1 MVVAVI
7 IGFGCLVDQG
17 VSSAVGEVLLV
28 LNQGEHYI
36 DEGDYTAGLELFRQA
51 DQQWKAVQGTWNPF
65 VYNTDL
71 EEVEAALAPPDQL
84 YRNKQLQPCE
94 SGTQPY
100 PHATEADSDPRA
112 PHSKEHPLGRTI
124 APFELLNG

>member
-1 MVVAVI
+1 MRLLVGLTVVVAVI

-71 EEVEAALAPPDQL
+71 EEVEAALARLISYTETNSFSHVKAELSHIRTRLKQIQIQERL
-84 YRNKQLQPCE
+84 TLRNIL
-94 SGTQPY
+94 
-100 PHATEADSDPRA
+100 
-112 PHSKEHPLGRTI
+112 
-124 APFELLNG
+124 